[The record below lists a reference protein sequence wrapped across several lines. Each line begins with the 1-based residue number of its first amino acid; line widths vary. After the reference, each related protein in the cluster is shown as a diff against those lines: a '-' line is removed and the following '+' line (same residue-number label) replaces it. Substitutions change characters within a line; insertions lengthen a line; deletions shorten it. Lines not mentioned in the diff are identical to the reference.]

1 MEFRKVVMTIREL
14 VMDREAWRAL
24 IHGVTKSRTRLSDW
38 MTILYAWQQKRPRY
52 KEQTLDS
59 VGEAKGGMIWEKS
72 IETCMLPYVK
82 QMTSASSMHEAEHSK
97 PVLCFMH
104 WTCTGQCMKQS
115 TQSQCSGTTQ
125 KLGWD
130 GGGCGVQDWGTR
142 VHPWLI
148 HVNVWQKPSQYCKVI
163 ILQLKLIN

>member
-1 MEFRKVVMTIREL
+1 MEFRKAVMTIREL

-38 MTILYAWQQKRPRY
+38 MTILYARQQKRPRY

-82 QMTSASSMHEAEHSK
+82 QMTSASSMHEAGQPK
-97 PVLCFMH
+97 PVL
-104 WTCTGQCMKQS
+104 WDNPE
-115 TQSQCSGTTQ
+115 
-125 KLGWD
+125 GWGGE
-130 GGGCGVQDWGTR
+130 GGGRGLQEGEDKCIPMPIQDD
-142 VHPWLI
+142 
-148 HVNVWQKPSQYCKVI
+148 VWQKPSQYCKVT
-163 ILQLKLIN
+163 ILQIK